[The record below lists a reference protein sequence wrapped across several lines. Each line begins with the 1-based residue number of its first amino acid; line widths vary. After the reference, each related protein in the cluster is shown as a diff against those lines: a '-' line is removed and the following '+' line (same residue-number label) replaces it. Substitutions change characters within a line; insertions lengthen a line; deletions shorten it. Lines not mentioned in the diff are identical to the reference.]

1 MSENKIG
8 LGLFAE
14 ENMSTGGFQGGR
26 AQIVTM
32 RAKQIQPDP
41 QKPGREPMVVID
53 IKDASGEEHSLR
65 YGLGRDA
72 DKRFA
77 ITDGGKRFEGKN
89 GAMLNKSCK
98 AALLIKSIVAADFEF
113 PAAAMP
119 KKANQ
124 SPDMSCLDGE
134 VVEFKQAVMDVGDKI
149 LADRKQKGQGAPTVL
164 LIDAFVEG
172 GAKATPAAA
181 SDDGNDS
188 DDEDQGAAVLAA
200 FVKVVKGALANG
212 PLSESE
218 LKIAV
223 LAEVEGDDD
232 LSPHQDQLME
242 LLDDASNYAE
252 MGLETEQGKDSKGKK
267 ATLVSDPEAK
277 PKAKKG
283 LKLGK

>member
-53 IKDASGEEHSLR
+53 IKDAGGEEHSLR
-65 YGLGRDA
+65 YGLGRDS

-149 LADRKQKGQGAPTVL
+149 LADRKLKGQGAPTVL

-172 GAKATPAAA
+172 GAKSATAAESA
-181 SDDGNDS
+181 DG
-188 DDEDQGAAVLAA
+188 DESEDEGAAVLAA

-212 PLSESE
+212 PLSENE

-242 LLDDASNYAE
+242 LLDDASNYEE
-252 MGLETEQGKDSKGKK
+252 MGLATEQGKDSKGKK

>member
-65 YGLGRDA
+65 YGLGRDS

-149 LADRKQKGQGAPTVL
+149 LADRKLKGQGAPTVL

-172 GAKATPAAA
+172 GAKSATAAESA
-181 SDDGNDS
+181 GG
-188 DDEDQGAAVLAA
+188 DESEDEGAAVLAA

-212 PLSESE
+212 PLSENE

-223 LAEVEGDDD
+223 LAEVEGNDD